1 MEPPPA
7 NEPNLRAVY
16 ATESLRASVLRSFA
30 MRPYLLR
37 LVLLPAAVAAF
48 VPASAAGALP
58 TFEASWNLPVST
70 EPRGLTSDAQNRVYV
85 ADNLNDRIL
94 VYSVNGDSLA
104 LFGSTGSGPGQL
116 SSPTGIASDGSY
128 LYVADQ
134 GNARV
139 QKLTTNGSY
148 VTSWGTPGTGQG
160 QFGYLVD
167 VEVAP
172 GGNVYTLEAT
182 TLSNPSSPSR
192 VQRFTSQGTFVQA
205 WGENGSGSGQF
216 DFPGGIAIDSDGT
229 VYVADSRNNRI
240 QKFSPTG
247 TFLGQFSA
255 SQPTAI
261 DADGFGNVFAIDRFD
276 SQVQQFKTDGTFV
289 GAWGSQGGG
298 SGQFNTAWDVATSSG
313 GHVFVSDGEPRV
325 QRFGYSTPVLPTT
338 WGAVKSRYLH

>member
-1 MEPPPA
+1 M
-7 NEPNLRAVY
+7 
-16 ATESLRASVLRSFA
+16 RASPLG
-30 MRPYLLR
+30 

-48 VPASAAGALP
+48 ASAPASGALP
-58 TFEASWNLPVST
+58 TFETFWNLPVST
-70 EPRGLTSDAQNRVYV
+70 EPGGLTCDAQDRVYV
-85 ADNLNDRIL
+85 VDGLNDRIF
-94 VYSVNGDSLA
+94 VYSANGDSLA
-104 LFGSTGSGPGQL
+104 KFGTFGPGPGQL
-116 SSPTGIASDGSY
+116 SSPTGVASDGTY

-134 GNARV
+134 GNARI
-139 QKLTTNGSY
+139 QKLTASGSY

-160 QFGYLVD
+160 QFGFLVD

-172 GGNVYTLEAT
+172 GGDVYTLEAS
-182 TLSNPSSPSR
+182 TLSNPSSPDR

-205 WGENGSGSGQF
+205 WGGSGSGSGQF
-216 DFPGGIAIDSDGT
+216 DFPGGIAIDPEGT
-229 VYVADSRNNRI
+229 VYVADSKNNRI

-276 SQVQQFKTDGTFV
+276 SQVQQFKTDGTLV
-289 GAWGSQGGG
+289 GAWGSQGPGT
-298 SGQFNTAWDVATSSG
+298 GQFNTPWDVATSSG